1 MLAETGNFFF
11 VGVIY
16 LNRANARDFSCYVC
30 CNSIVQVVNEVVTAL
45 AESGW
50 SETIQYCDAEFCEQ
64 LRDECLADLQQIPLH
79 QAAVGKGNE
88 RGVHE
93 TIRNDV
99 THWLTTASRAP
110 QQLRYAEMMEQLR
123 LKMNEQCFLGLFDF
137 ESHFA
142 LYPSGGFYKAHR
154 DQHAGASNRVVTVIL
169 YLNENWQP
177 GDGGELRIWT
187 TPGAAKGP
195 SVLIEPR
202 MGTLVYFLAND
213 YWHEVMVSNKPR
225 MSITGWFLRS

>member
-1 MLAETGNFFF
+1 MFDFGWSEAADYCE
-11 VGVIY
+11 
-16 LNRANARDFSCYVC
+16 RDFS
-30 CNSIVQVVNEVVTAL
+30 L
-45 AESGW
+45 L
-50 SETIQYCDAEFCEQ
+50 
-64 LRDECLADLQQIPLH
+64 LRDECLADLQLSPPRS
-79 QAAVGKGNE
+79 AAVGRGNE

-93 TIRNDV
+93 AIRNDV
-99 THWLTTASRAP
+99 THWLTSESRAP
-110 QQLRYAEMMEQLR
+110 QQLHYAEMMEQLR
-123 LKMNEQCFLGLFDF
+123 LKMNEQFFLGLFDF

-142 LYPSGGFYKAHR
+142 LYPAGGFYKAHR

-202 MGTLVYFLAND
+202 MGTLVCFLSDD